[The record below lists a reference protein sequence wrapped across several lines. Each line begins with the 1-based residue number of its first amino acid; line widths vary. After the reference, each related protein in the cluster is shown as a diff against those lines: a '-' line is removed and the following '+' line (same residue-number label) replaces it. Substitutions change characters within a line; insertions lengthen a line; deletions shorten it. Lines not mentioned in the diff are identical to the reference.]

1 MPSTRGHR
9 RVAVLLSGAAVTG
22 ALLLS
27 GCAAGQIAET
37 AVKSSSI
44 GGVNIDA
51 PDGSVSI
58 RNLSVPYPGIEG
70 YPAGG
75 SVPVEV
81 GLYNNTSEPIAIR
94 VSAAAVTDTDRETL
108 VQAESVVLGGS
119 DETAAAPSPEPDP
132 TAGPET
138 DATAGPETDATDA
151 PAADPGREAIIELPA
166 NGWALFTTDSAEP
179 LRVTGLAETLAAGYA
194 VNLLFEFSDG
204 SAPLVVPAPVNMPL
218 SPAPRAPGEHD
229 EEEH

>member
-51 PDGSVSI
+51 PDGSVSV

-75 SVPVEV
+75 SAPVEV
-81 GLYNNTSEPIAIR
+81 GLYNNTNEPIAIR

-119 DETAAAPSPEPDP
+119 DETAATPSPEPDP
-132 TAGPET
+132 SASPEPG
-138 DATAGPETDATDA
+138 ATEA

-166 NGWALFTTDSAEP
+166 NGWALFTTDGAEP

-194 VNLLFEFSDG
+194 VNLVFEFSDG

-218 SPAPRAPGEHD
+218 SPAPRAPGEQD

>member
-51 PDGSVSI
+51 PDGSVSL
-58 RNLSVPYPGIEG
+58 RNLSVPYPGTEG

-75 SVPVEV
+75 SAVIEV
-81 GLYNNTSEPIAIR
+81 GLYNNTNEPIAIR
-94 VSAAAVTDTDRETL
+94 VSAAAVTDTDQETL
-108 VQAESVVLGGS
+108 VQVESVVLGGS
-119 DETAAAPSPEPDP
+119 DEAAATPSPEPDP
-132 TAGPET
+132 SASPEP
-138 DATAGPETDATDA
+138 DATEA

-166 NGWALFTTDSAEP
+166 NGWALFTPDSPEP

-194 VNLLFEFSDG
+194 VNLVFEFSDG